1 MLTNHSLSVNTHMQN
16 NKLSICVSRNKE
28 LEDLVEEGCGQNLVY
43 FWCIVEVCAGIRYDC
58 LCSEGGYCLP
68 MVPHD
73 NLEIK
78 FCSDF

>member
-1 MLTNHSLSVNTHMQN
+1 M
-16 NKLSICVSRNKE
+16 
-28 LEDLVEEGCGQNLVY
+28 EEGCGQNLVY